1 MNLVIYQFLKSNGN
15 YYEIY
20 RKYIEKTDLKDSQE
34 ICIEYI
40 KKYYKDEFLNYLI
53 NEYKWL
59 DNKNEEL
66 KDNVRE
72 LEEEVYNCDKSSDFD
87 DLEKVLEKSNINL
100 LISKINSEYDIDK
113 IKELNRLFEKYNLNE
128 LKNL

>member
-20 RKYIEKTDLKDSQE
+20 KKYIEKTDLKDSQE
-34 ICIEYI
+34 IRIEYI

-59 DNKNEEL
+59 NDKNEEL
-66 KDNVRE
+66 EDNVRE

-87 DLEKVLEKSNINL
+87 DLEKDLERSNINL